1 MRKSRDNCLI
11 SFSILMM
18 RCNAVFQETEKTK
31 EVDDGGSTNF
41 PARRRTTLSHTKKS
55 RRRKRIS
62 PSGSRAGV
70 HLRLCFSRGSN
81 EDLPLL
87 LAFSTVTTTIIVGIG
102 VKNLPMPG
110 GNAKSQFRQESR
122 G

>member
-1 MRKSRDNCLI
+1 MPCFRRQK
-11 SFSILMM
+11 
-18 RCNAVFQETEKTK
+18 EKTK
-31 EVDDGGSTNF
+31 GVDNGGSTNF
-41 PARRRTTLSHTKKS
+41 AARRRITLPRAKKS
-55 RRRKRIS
+55 GRRERIS